1 MNVQDVTLIQIV
13 KDPIK
18 NVMKIKKS
26 ADQNVVKMMIVRV
39 RMSFVMK
46 SKDCVYQVIC
56 GHKSITLSRGHRE
69 VSQNTM
75 IISLAGRGA

>member
-26 ADQNVVKMMIVRV
+26 ADQNVVKMVIVRM
-39 RMSFVMK
+39 RASFVMK
-46 SKDCVYQVIC
+46 SKDCVYQVISE
-56 GHKSITLSRGHRE
+56 HTSVTLS
-69 VSQNTM
+69 N
-75 IISLAGRGA
+75 LAGRGS